1 MAKNKTTYTGEEVS
15 NFLQQVSDEQKRQDS
30 LALIALMEEVSGEQA
45 QMFGPSIIGFG
56 KYAYRYASG
65 HAGEAPLV
73 GFSPRK
79 DAISLYVYTGAD
91 EHRHPLDGLGKFK
104 MGKACI
110 YVKRLTD
117 IDSTV
122 LTTLMTETIA
132 FLSNTYTRVAS
143 T

>member
-1 MAKNKTTYTGEEVS
+1 MAKNKTAYTGEEVG
-15 NFLQQVSDEQKRQDS
+15 NFLQQVNDEQKRQDS

-65 HAGEAPLV
+65 HAGEAPLI

-91 EHRHPLDGLGKFK
+91 EHRHLLDGLGKFK

-110 YVKRLTD
+110 YIKRLTD

-132 FLSNTYTRVAS
+132 FLSHTYTRVANN
-143 T
+143 

>member
-1 MAKNKTTYTGEEVS
+1 MAKNKTAYTGEEVG
-15 NFLQQVSDEQKRQDS
+15 NFLQQVNDEQKRQDS

-65 HAGEAPLV
+65 HAGEAPLI

-91 EHRHPLDGLGKFK
+91 EHRHLLDGLGKFK

-110 YVKRLTD
+110 YIKRLTD

-132 FLSNTYTRVAS
+132 FLSHTYIRVANN
-143 T
+143 

>member
-15 NFLQQVSDEQKRQDS
+15 NFLQQLSDEQKRQDS

-91 EHRHPLDGLGKFK
+91 EHRHLLDGLGKFK

-132 FLSNTYTRVAS
+132 FLSNTYTRVANN
-143 T
+143 

>member
-1 MAKNKTTYTGEEVS
+1 MAKNKTAYTGEEVS
-15 NFLQQVSDEQKRQDS
+15 SFLQQVNDEQKRQDS

-65 HAGEAPLV
+65 HAGEAPLI

-91 EHRHPLDGLGKFK
+91 EHRHLLDGLGKFK

-110 YVKRLTD
+110 YIKRLTD

-132 FLSNTYTRVAS
+132 FLSHTYTRVANN
-143 T
+143 